1 MMDSVS
7 LMWAFILVLPVILT
21 MALCIGCRERAPTQI
36 SQSVDDYDFK
46 PSYMSHSHTSFTVI
60 RNPSTG
66 MPNNFPSSL
75 PVATSEVFLSVP
87 CSPQAPESR
96 RSSFTPA
103 EVDNESVPSY
113 ENEDQKQPEDEDY
126 INDTYISGYIDVLPD
141 NVETPASDPEPAHE
155 LEPAGDMHSGRL
167 SSTNT
172 EEYENVVEQQRDSMG
187 DSLEYVNVPEQH
199 QVEQRSENL
208 SFDGGSNQD
217 SEDDTPDYENVTK
230 KSRD

>member
-21 MALCIGCRERAPTQI
+21 MALCIGCRERAPTRI
-36 SQSVDDYDFK
+36 PQSVDDYDFK
-46 PSYMSHSHTSFTVI
+46 PSYMSHPHSSFTVI

-66 MPNNFPSSL
+66 MPNNFSNSL
-75 PVATSEVFLSVP
+75 PVSTPETFLSVP
-87 CSPQAPESR
+87 CSPLVPESR

-113 ENEDQKQPEDEDY
+113 ENEGQKTPEDEDY
-126 INDTYISGYIDVLPD
+126 INDSYISGYIDVLPD
-141 NVETPASDPEPAHE
+141 IVETPVSDPEPVRE
-155 LEPAGDMHSGRL
+155 PEPAGETHSDRL

-172 EEYENVVEQQRDSMG
+172 EEYENVLDQQRDSMG

-199 QVEQRSENL
+199 QVGQRSDNL
-208 SFDGGSNQD
+208 SYDGGSNQD
-217 SEDDTPDYENVTK
+217 SEEDTPDYENVTK
-230 KSRD
+230 RSRD